1 VTYSN
6 EYLLTHSSTVGM
18 VNSDAIPGA
27 IKNAFNAHYGHF
39 GKYLIESNKIVM

>member
-1 VTYSN
+1 M
-6 EYLLTHSSTVGM
+6 GM

-39 GKYLIESNKIVM
+39 GKYLIESNKIVMWVTENIE